1 MGIIKEQYEKSGSE
15 FLGSFL
21 IGTIEWIIKSEVR
34 NDKEKVEE
42 IEKLLEEY
50 IEITNLQDRDYNL

>member
-1 MGIIKEQYEKSGSE
+1 MVSSS
-15 FLGSFL
+15 L
-21 IGTIEWIIKSEVR
+21 GTIEWIIKSEVR